1 MQKTSVQN
9 PQGWGFPGGPVVKN
23 LPGNERDMGLVPDWG
38 TKIPHATEQLS
49 SHAMQLPTPSSETR
63 EATTMRSPRTA
74 TREQPP
80 LTATRETP
88 GCSDQDPPRT
98 KQNKSILKKKNP
110 QGCSWAGESSG
121 GLFPSSHFEFPP
133 FSPLAHH
140 HLALAS
146 AVWFRGSFLPA
157 MSPQPFLPFFL
168 KCFLTVQSQAGAHPC
183 TCNPGKQATLSFRLQ
198 TVSVIFGKT
207 TNTMIDFR
215 DNGRIFSPS
224 LVHTKGL

>member
-1 MQKTSVQN
+1 MSSHYSPVQN
-9 PQGWGFPGGPVVKN
+9 PQGWGFPGGPVVKK
-23 LPGNERDMGLVPDWG
+23 LPGNERDMGSVPDWG

-49 SHAMQLPTPSSETR
+49 SHALQLPSPSSETR
-63 EATTMRSPRTA
+63 EATTTRSPRTT
-74 TREQPP
+74 TREK
-80 LTATRETP
+80 P
-88 GCSDQDPPRT
+88 GYSDEDPPRT
-98 KQNKSILKKKNP
+98 KKNKSILKKKNP

-121 GLFPSSHFEFPP
+121 GLFPSSHFEFPL

-140 HLALAS
+140 LLALAS
-146 AVWFRGSFLPA
+146 TVWFRGSFLPA

-207 TNTMIDFR
+207 TNTVIDFR
-215 DNGRIFSPS
+215 DNGRIFPPS